1 MLPSTHWLFR
11 LHCASRCS
19 RGWIAWHRSARW
31 HKFGACIGREF
42 SYELLAAVSPLTAE
56 KLDDVLG
63 QLTKTGLVFR
73 RGTPPEALYIFKHA
87 LVQDAAYDSLLKS
100 KRAQLHTQI
109 AQLLERSSPERVASE
124 PELLA
129 QHFTQ
134 AGLTERAVPYWIQ
147 AGQHA
152 LQRVALAEAVGH
164 LTTAL
169 SVNERTPASTE
180 RERRELDIRL
190 QLATAHV
197 ASRGWAAVQLIQTLA
212 PARDLA
218 NRLGEDDKLVPI
230 LNLTATYH
238 EQRCE
243 YSSTLAIVEEL
254 DALAR
259 SREDS
264 STFVLARWNETHSQC
279 SRHSGSQTCSSSLRL

>member
-1 MLPSTHWLFR
+1 
-11 LHCASRCS
+11 
-19 RGWIAWHRSARW
+19 
-31 HKFGACIGREF
+31 
-42 SYELLAAVSPLTAE
+42 
-56 KLDDVLG
+56 
-63 QLTKTGLVFR
+63 VFR

-279 SRHSGSQTCSSSLRL
+279 SMGKFQQAQRVADLLFESTTLRNMATWSIPITWIRSATVWSGPGIDSGPSASPIKLGKRRRTDASWLAA